1 MGSGRLEMG
10 ATWPSGH
17 QALGK
22 KHCPATGE
30 TPAPASVSAHL
41 IAVLELITIPS
52 PPRSVWENLGKSL
65 PNYCY
70 KDRNR
75 SRNQLPKIY
84 YLLFQA
90 TI

>member
-41 IAVLELITIPS
+41 IAVLELITVPTPS
-52 PPRSVWENLGKSL
+52 MGKSMEIVAK
-65 PNYCY
+65 YCY
-70 KDRNR
+70 KNGID
-75 SRNQLPKIY
+75 QE
-84 YLLFQA
+84 
-90 TI
+90 